1 MFGSLLEYY
10 QFPTNVNSW
19 FSVSSPEPRGVRSS
33 HTGAQVGEL
42 VVELPL
48 AVGGIE
54 GKQDPGELAEIFRGD
69 RALYDS

>member
-1 MFGSLLEYY
+1 MLTPGFRSPLRNPGEYDR
-10 QFPTNVNSW
+10 PTYA
-19 FSVSSPEPRGVRSS
+19 R